1 MKTIDNIK
9 AIKKSALALA
19 IAASFIALPNAYAEE
34 DNVEDLETIVISAS
48 RTEKQLKDVAGSISV
63 VTAEDLE
70 NHVVSDMSQL
80 FKYDPSVQVSGSV
93 GGAQNFTVRGMGGDR
108 VLMIKDGMRM
118 NEGYGANG
126 LNDIV
131 GRGFIETD
139 TLKQVE
145 VAKGAASSLYGSDAL
160 AGIVVFTTKDASDF
174 LSDGESF
181 AGNVKLGYNSDGKQ
195 GNIGATLA
203 LETGS
208 FEHLLNINVR
218 DGEEQQNYYNT
229 KPALDIASTSVLF
242 KSKFNINNDDYLSFI
257 ADVWQQD
264 VDGLVANG
272 LLSFFRNLP
281 GYDIQK
287 ENSSGEKDNQS
298 FQLQYHNE
306 SGTAFYD
313 IANVSVYSNSTE
325 QKDVEY
331 AQIDIDAN
339 FGFPLVELR
348 DMWKT
353 AIYEQ
358 DTIGLLS
365 NASIKLNDIHTIG
378 YGLDIEKS
386 TSTRTV
392 DKLYS
397 VEGTPK
403 RGYPKSTDKFPE
415 TEVFRAGA
423 FINDE
428 ISLLEGKLLVT
439 PGARFDTYEMDPKGV
454 TKEDGS
460 AYKSYDE
467 SQVSL
472 NLGMLYKFNDMAVIF
487 AQYGQG
493 FKVPAYDLAYIDH
506 DNSLYGYKI
515 LPADDDLA
523 PEESDS
529 IEFGLRGHQGN
540 LIYNAA
546 IFYSQYDN
554 FLETAFVGTEKYI
567 SPYTGQESDVN
578 LFQYKN
584 IDAVTIKGAEL
595 GLEYLVGDNMSVYV
609 NAAYQDGTDDETGEY
624 IQSINPLS
632 GNIGVNYESERWS
645 TELIVNWADKM
656 DKVNDGNAEIS
667 GYGSVD
673 WLVNMDIT
681 DDLKINFSVTNIL
694 DKEYAQY
701 SNVAGHAEDS
711 SLDFSTESGR
721 EFAAILKYS
730 F

>member
-1 MKTIDNIK
+1 MRIM
-9 AIKKSALALA
+9 KKSALALA
-19 IAASFIALPNAYAEE
+19 IATSFITLPNVYAEE
-34 DNVEDLETIVISAS
+34 LADNVEDLEVIVVSAS

-63 VTAEDLE
+63 ITSADLE
-70 NHVVSDMSQL
+70 KQVISDMSQL
-80 FKYDPSVQVSGSV
+80 FKYDPSVVVTGSV
-93 GGAQNFTVRGMGGDR
+93 GGAQNFIVRGMGGDR

-160 AGIVVFTTKDASDF
+160 AGIVVFITKDASDY
-174 LSDGESF
+174 LDDGEQF
-181 AGNVKLGYNSDGKQ
+181 AGNVKLGYNSDGEQ
-195 GNIGATLA
+195 GNIGATFALA
-203 LETGS
+203 KGS
-208 FEHLLNINVR
+208 FEHLLSVNVR

-229 KPALDIASTSVLF
+229 KPMLDIASTSVLF
-242 KSKFNINNDDYLSFI
+242 KSKLTLNGHDSLNFI
-257 ADVWQQD
+257 ADIWQQD
-264 VDGLVANG
+264 VDGLAANG
-272 LLSFFRNLP
+272 LLTFFRNLP
-281 GYDIQK
+281 GYDIKK

-306 SGTAFYD
+306 SGSIFYD
-313 IANVSVYSNSTE
+313 VANVSVYSNSTE

-331 AQIDIDAN
+331 AQIDINAN

-353 AIYEQ
+353 AVYEQ
-358 DTIGLLS
+358 ETIGLLS
-365 NASIKLNDIHTIG
+365 NASIQFNNMHTLG
-378 YGLDIEKS
+378 YGLDVEKS

-392 DKLYS
+392 DKLYA
-397 VEGTPK
+397 VAGTPK
-403 RGYPKSTDKFPE
+403 NGYPQSTEKFPE

-439 PGARFDTYEMDPKGV
+439 PGARFDTFEMDPKGA

-460 AYKSYDE
+460 TYKSYDE
-467 SQVSL
+467 SQVSV
-472 NLGMLYKFNDMAVIF
+472 NLGVLYKFSDMAVVF

-529 IEFGLRGHQGN
+529 IELGLRGQQGDF
-540 LIYNAA
+540 IYNAA
-546 IFYSQYDN
+546 VFYSQYDN
-554 FLETAFVGTEKYI
+554 FLETAVVGTEKYT
-567 SPYTGQESDVN
+567 SPYTGNESEIV
-578 LFQYKN
+578 LYQYKN
-584 IDAVTIKGAEL
+584 IDAVTIEGAEL
-595 GLEYLVGDNMSVYV
+595 GLEYLVGDNMSIYL

-624 IQSINPLS
+624 IQSISPLS
-632 GNIGVNYESERWS
+632 GNIGVNYDSDKWS

-656 DKVNDGNAEIS
+656 AKVNDGNAEVA
-667 GYGSVD
+667 GYGRVD
-673 WLVNMDIT
+673 WLFNMDIT
-681 DDLKINFSVTNIL
+681 DDLKINLSVTNIL
-694 DKEYAQY
+694 DKEYVQY
-701 SNVAGHAEDS
+701 SNVAGHAQDS

-721 EFAAILKYS
+721 EFAATVKYS